1 MLQKVF
7 KSVILAWLI
16 LMACCL
22 WGVIPDTA
30 QDHQIIVPLVMIP
43 FAGGLSGFVIHLLD
57 SSQSKLNLPPFF
69 SKSIKVFVFLFLVG
83 IAFVLGLNGPGVR
96 L

>member
-16 LMACCL
+16 LMAFCL
-22 WGVIPDTA
+22 LGFIPDTA
-30 QDHQIIVPLVMIP
+30 PDHQIILLLVMIP

-57 SSQSKLNLPPFF
+57 RSQSKLNLTPF
-69 SKSIKVFVFLFLVG
+69 L
-83 IAFVLGLNGPGVR
+83 
-96 L
+96 